1 MQRIRQA
8 LCVLARVRPAGNAP
22 CKTGSVVLAGIPRAW
37 RDENEVRGFIERV
50 LRAPVELVDSG
61 SEVPA
66 GMPQPL
72 ASSRGLT
79 AGVPPRD
86 VFSPDDQDE
95 SSFAQRSHRD
105 GQKSLRGRHDW
116 LDSDLGVDADS
127 ASTPSPA
134 SEESDPITTVRF
146 ASNRQCIVDFARP
159 DLASAFFDRVRPYL
173 QRVQAPDAT
182 EWGAEELGLVEARDL
197 GGEMV
202 SAAYQDRDVARRGM
216 RVLPFVPVS
225 PAATSVAAADD
236 DDDESEAIR
245 LVRAAATVMR
255 RRGGTSTPHEADN
268 AHWRGRREVADTG
281 AAGAAVTAAVRKAR
295 VSDLDS
301 LRLSNPLV
309 AASAAL
315 FDLPDAVAPA
325 NHRPV
330 SAPHEPHYAGSQL
343 DIAADRW
350 AARRETSAAFQR
362 ARVTRMFYGADSR
375 VAALP
380 GEDTAAAASSS
391 EVAAAMEQM
400 DLDRMLMCPDVLWD
414 IQRKHLPRLRPA
426 EPVLPPGAAGRAPT
440 LAQREYERAMG
451 VYNPPTAPESEAN
464 DAEEAHR
471 AQLERGDG
479 FRARTPYVGSR
490 R

>member
-8 LCVLARVRPAGNAP
+8 LCVLTRVRTVGNAA
-22 CKTGSVVLAGIPRAW
+22 CKTSSVVLAGIPRAW

-79 AGVPPRD
+79 AGVPTRD
-86 VFSPDDQDE
+86 VFSPDGEEE
-95 SSFAQRSHRD
+95 SRSAQGSPHT
-105 GQKSLRGRHDW
+105 GLKSPRGRHDW
-116 LDSDLGVDADS
+116 LDSDLGVDAV
-127 ASTPSPA
+127 STPGPA
-134 SEESDPITTVRF
+134 SEESDPISTVRF

-225 PAATSVAAADD
+225 PAATSVAAAAD
-236 DDDESEAIR
+236 DDDENEAIR

-255 RRGGTSTPHEADN
+255 RRGGTSTPHEDDD
-268 AHWRGRREVADTG
+268 HWRGRREVADTG

-295 VSDLDS
+295 ASDLDS

-330 SAPHEPHYAGSQL
+330 SEPREPQHAGSQL

-380 GEDTAAAASSS
+380 GEDAAAAASSS
-391 EVAAAMEQM
+391 EVAAAMRQM
-400 DLDRMLMCPDVLWD
+400 DMDRILMCPDVLWD

-426 EPVLPPGAAGRAPT
+426 EPVLPPGAAGRAPS
-440 LAQREYERAMG
+440 LAQCEYERAMG
-451 VYNPPTAPESEAN
+451 VYNPPTAPESEAG

-471 AQLERGDG
+471 AQLESGDG